1 MLLFNKNTKILFCRS
16 ILPMINNSMPSD
28 KGFDKI
34 TFIFKINY
42 YIFLIIIFYTF
53 NFLKFS
59 NGELIV
65 KKIGQLDELKDEDE
79 KEIIPDFFKYF

>member
-1 MLLFNKNTKILFCRS
+1 LIKLLFS
-16 ILPMINNSMPSD
+16 
-28 KGFDKI
+28 
-34 TFIFKINY
+34 FKINY
-42 YIFLIIIFYTF
+42 HQFLIIIFNTV

>member
-1 MLLFNKNTKILFCRS
+1 MIKLLFS
-16 ILPMINNSMPSD
+16 
-28 KGFDKI
+28 
-34 TFIFKINY
+34 FKINY
-42 YIFLIIIFYTF
+42 HQFLIIIFNTV